1 MKRMLAFVAALV
13 LVVALVPAYGVY
25 AAETDIGTE
34 TEPQTDATII
44 ETPDAS
50 YEAYLSAL
58 PSLEQAQTGVEAAVN
73 AVLGKDPVTIT
84 VEVPVDGL
92 YSIGMEY
99 KATER
104 KTAPI
109 EVALKVDDNVPYEA
123 LNALEFPRM
132 WTNTGEVK
140 TDGQGNQIPLEQ
152 IPYEGFYR
160 NIALNTSGWNADPY
174 LISLTAGTHTVTITP
189 VSGNFELKTF
199 FFGGEDAVSSYEE
212 PADTG
217 KYYDGDMVVLEGE
230 AADLTNSFWITVKS
244 DVTSPE
250 VTPHDAEKNV
260 LNYVGGNWKTSGD
273 TVIWKTPKLKAG
285 YYQVGFSFRQNT
297 VIGSSSY
304 RALKIDGKLPFAEAG
319 EVAFPYDNGWQ
330 RQFFADKENNN
341 TPYLVYLD
349 EGEHEISLT
358 VTQGT
363 MSDIT
368 SLLRD
373 AVSVLGDLYMDI
385 VMITGESVDMYRD
398 YELFKQIPDMESRI
412 NDSIEKLNESL
423 VLLEKASGST
433 TGSHAGVIKTMIQ
446 VLDQMLKNKFTAHRY
461 KSNYYSSYCSLS
473 ATLSEMRSMP
483 LDIDQIYLTKPG
495 DKLPK
500 KTGFFSSM
508 AFSIHRLAA
517 SFYLDYNNVSGAAEG
532 QQSIDIWVN
541 WGQDQAQVLNSLN
554 QTFTEKTGIAVNLKI
569 VNATIVQAV
578 LSGKGPNVIL
588 QHNRSEPVNLAMR
601 GVLRDLSSFSDCNEV
616 LERFMPGAEDPYY
629 YKDKLY
635 ALPDTQNFYMMFIRT
650 DIFKQ
655 FGLEIPK
662 TWEEFEEVTKI
673 LARNN
678 LDASIPYLQIASTT
692 ATNAG
697 VGSLSLFPSLVMQRG
712 LSLYAEDG
720 KSTTL
725 STPEIIQTFT
735 DWTDFYTKLKIPV
748 TVDFYNRFRTGTC
761 PMGVAVYST
770 YNTLKATAPE
780 IEGMWT
786 MVPIPGTVQKDG
798 TINQASTG
806 GGTSCSILKSTPE
819 KEEAAWEYLKWW
831 TDTETQTNYSM
842 TVESILG
849 PTGRIAISNTEAML
863 DGLSWED
870 DAADQLRTAWSQV
883 KEVPEVPGS
892 YYIARSIDHCF
903 WNVVNSGKIPKDM
916 LNKWGLE
923 VDSEIER
930 KWKQY
935 ENR

>member
-1 MKRMLAFVAALV
+1 MKRMMAFVAALV
-13 LVVALVPAYGVY
+13 LVIALVPAYGVY
-25 AAETDIGTE
+25 AAETDMGTE
-34 TEPQTDATII
+34 SEPQTDATTI
-44 ETPDAS
+44 ETDAS

-58 PSLEQAQTGVEAAVN
+58 PSLEQAQTVAETAVS
-73 AVLGKDPVTIT
+73 AVFGKDPVTIT
-84 VEVPVDGL
+84 VEVPADGL
-92 YSIGMEY
+92 YTIGMEY

-104 KTAPI
+104 KTAPL
-109 EVALKVDDNVPYEA
+109 EVALTVDGNVPYDA

-132 WTNTGEVK
+132 WTNTGEIK
-140 TDGQGNQIPLEQ
+140 TDGQGNQIPMEQ
-152 IPYEGFYR
+152 IPYEDFYR
-160 NIALNTSGWNADPY
+160 NVALNTSGWDADPY
-174 LISLTAGTHTVTITP
+174 LIALTAGTHTVTITP
-189 VSGNFELKTF
+189 VSGNFEIKSF
-199 FFGGEDAVSSYEE
+199 FFGVKDEA
-212 PADTG
+212 PAYQAPSDTDL
-217 KYYDGDMVVLEGE
+217 YYDGNMVVLEGE

-244 DVTSPE
+244 DVTTPK

-273 TVIWKTPKLKAG
+273 TVVWTTPELEAG
-285 YYQVGFSFRQNT
+285 YYQIGFSYRQNT

-304 RALKIDGKLPFAEAG
+304 RALKIDGELPFAEAG
-319 EVAFPYDNGWQ
+319 ALAFQYDNSWQ
-330 RQFFADKENNN
+330 RQFFADKETD

-349 EGEHEISLT
+349 EGKHEISLT

-363 MSDIT
+363 MSDVT
-368 SLLRD
+368 ALLRD
-373 AVSVLGDLYMDI
+373 AVAVLGDLYMDI
-385 VMITGESVDMYRD
+385 VMITGESVDIYRD

-412 NDSIEKLNESL
+412 NDSMEKLNQSL
-423 VLLEKASGST
+423 VLLEKASKST
-433 TGSHAGVIKTMIQ
+433 SGSHAGVIKAMVQ
-446 VLDQMLKNKFTAHRY
+446 VLDQMMKNKYSAHRY
-461 KSNYYSSYCSLS
+461 TSSYCSLS
-473 ATLSEMRSMP
+473 ATLSEMRDMP

-495 DKLPK
+495 DSLPK
-500 KTGFFSSM
+500 QAGFFSNIG
-508 AFSIHRLAA
+508 FSIHRLAA
-517 SFYLDYNNVSGAAEG
+517 SFYLDYNNVSGAKEG
-532 QQSIDIWVN
+532 QQTIDIWVN

-601 GVLRDLSSFSDCNEV
+601 GVLRELSSFPDYEEV

-629 YKDKLY
+629 YKGELY

-650 DIFKQ
+650 DIFEQ

-678 LDASIPYLQIASTT
+678 LDASIPYTQIASTT

-697 VGSLSLFPSLVMQRG
+697 IGSLSLFPSLVMQRG

-725 STPEIIQTFT
+725 STPEIIQVFT

-786 MVPIPGTVQKDG
+786 MVPIPGTVQEDG

-806 GGTSCSILKSTPE
+806 GGTSCAILKSTSE
-819 KEEAAWEYLKWW
+819 KEKAAWEYLKWW

-849 PTGRIAISNTEAML
+849 PTGRVAISNAEAML

-870 DAADQLRTAWSQV
+870 DAATQLEAAWRQV

-892 YYIARSIDHCF
+892 YYIARSIDHSF
-903 WNVVNSGKIPKDM
+903 WNVVNAGKIPKDM

-923 VDSEIER
+923 VDREIER